1 MIESAWLGD
10 GSRTENV
17 DRVLENCSAMTI
29 VKVLQGEDLN
39 L

>member
-1 MIESAWLGD
+1 MEAVQKM
-10 GSRTENV
+10 V